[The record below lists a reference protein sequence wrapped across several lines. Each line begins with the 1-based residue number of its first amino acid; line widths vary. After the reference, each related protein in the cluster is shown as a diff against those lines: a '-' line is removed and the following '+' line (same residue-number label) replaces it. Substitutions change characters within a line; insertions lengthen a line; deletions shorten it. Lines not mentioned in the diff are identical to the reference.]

1 MIQIDGDRL
10 NATLQELAAIG
21 ATPGG
26 GVTRLTLSD
35 EDKTARDLLAKWM
48 AEAGLEVRVD
58 DLGNM
63 SGIRPG
69 TEDAPPVYMG
79 SHIDTVVRGG
89 RYDGALGVMGALEVI
104 RTLNDHKV
112 QTRLP
117 VGIVNWTNEEG
128 VRFEPATLASGVVA
142 GAFTREYA
150 YERRDRNG
158 LVFGDELERIGFKGD
173 ESKRPLPASAYL
185 ELHIEQGP
193 VLESLGKPVGV
204 VGGIVGII
212 WNEVVVTGQSDH
224 AGPSPMP
231 LRKDALMA
239 AATMIASIEKLALD
253 RDDVAVATVGR
264 IEVEPDTINTIPG
277 KAVFSV
283 DFRHPDGETIDYL
296 SRELNHLGETVAR
309 NRGVEDYG
317 RADLDERSDTIRS
330 GGGRIDSERVPAAR
344 SAIRGALVGRGA
356 RRQAYGGPDTLGNDL
371 RTQPGRGE
379 SRGDRA
385 FDAGGYHGWGECV
398 AAGGV
403 AVGGVMRISRAFLR
417 QGDREGWGSP
427 SWAPP
432 FGRTNP
438 YAGVAMPSKR
448 SSIPAGASGPE
459 TIELVITKRLPDAA
473 KNAMPCGKKSPSTTG
488 VAVPSASMR
497 KTLPG
502 AGISPLKSAVS
513 WLT

>member
-1 MIQIDGDRL
+1 MIQIDGNRL

-35 EDKTARDLLAKWM
+35 EDKAARELLARWM
-48 AEAGLEVRVD
+48 IEAGLEVRVD

-104 RTLNDHKV
+104 RTLNDHGIK
-112 QTRLP
+112 TRLP

-142 GAFTREYA
+142 GAFTRDYA
-150 YERRDRNG
+150 YDRIDRSGSN
-158 LVFGDELERIGFKGD
+158 FGAELERIGFKGE

-193 VLESLGKPVGV
+193 VLEAAGKPVGV
-204 VGGIVGII
+204 VGGIVGIV

-239 AATMIASIEKLALD
+239 ASGMIASIEKLALD

-264 IEVEPDTINTIPG
+264 IKVEPDTINTIPG

-283 DFRHPDGETIDYL
+283 DFRHPDGETIDAL
-296 SRELNHLGETVAR
+296 CRQLNELAGTVAR
-309 NRGVEDYG
+309 NRGVEVTVERIWTSDPTPFDPAVVEAIRAGCQRLDLPYEELWSG
-317 RADLDERSDTIRS
+317 AGHDAKHLADLVPSGMIFVRSQ
-330 GGGRIDSERVPAAR
+330 GGVSHAEIEHSTPED
-344 SAIRGALVGRGA
+344 I
-356 RRQAYGGPDTLGNDL
+356 T
-371 RTQPGRGE
+371 
-379 SRGDRA
+379 
-385 FDAGGYHGWGECV
+385 AGGNV
-398 AAGGV
+398 LLQAAL
-403 AVGGVMRISRAFLR
+403 SL
-417 QGDREGWGSP
+417 
-427 SWAPP
+427 
-432 FGRTNP
+432 
-438 YAGVAMPSKR
+438 AG
-448 SSIPAGASGPE
+448 
-459 TIELVITKRLPDAA
+459 
-473 KNAMPCGKKSPSTTG
+473 
-488 VAVPSASMR
+488 
-497 KTLPG
+497 
-502 AGISPLKSAVS
+502 
-513 WLT
+513 

>member
-35 EDKTARDLLAKWM
+35 EDKSARDLLAQWM
-48 AEAGLEVRVD
+48 TEAGLEVRID

-69 TEDAPPVYMG
+69 AEDAPPVYMG

-104 RTLNDHKV
+104 RTLNDNGV
-112 QTRLP
+112 ETRLP
-117 VGIVNWTNEEG
+117 LGIVNWTNEEG

-150 YERRDRNG
+150 YDRRDRNG
-158 LVFGDELERIGFKGD
+158 FVFGDELERIGYQGD
-173 ESKRPLPASAYL
+173 AAQRPFPASAYL

-193 VLESLGKPVGV
+193 VLEALGKPVGV

-212 WNEVVVTGQSDH
+212 WNEVVVIGQSDH

-239 AATMIASIEKLALD
+239 ASTMIGSIEQLALE

-264 IEVEPDTINTIPG
+264 IKVEPDTINTIPG

-296 SRELNHLGETVAR
+296 SRELERLGETVAR
-309 NRGVEDYG
+309 NRGVEVTV
-317 RADLDERSDTIRS
+317 ERIWTSDPTPFDPAVVEAIRS
-330 GGGRIDSERVPAAR
+330 GCQRLGLAYEELWSGAGHDAKHMADLTPSGMVFVRSQGGVSHAEIEHSTPED
-344 SAIRGALVGRGA
+344 I
-356 RRQAYGGPDTLGNDL
+356 T
-371 RTQPGRGE
+371 
-379 SRGDRA
+379 
-385 FDAGGYHGWGECV
+385 AGGNV
-398 AAGGV
+398 LLQAAL
-403 AVGGVMRISRAFLR
+403 AL
-417 QGDREGWGSP
+417 
-427 SWAPP
+427 
-432 FGRTNP
+432 
-438 YAGVAMPSKR
+438 AG
-448 SSIPAGASGPE
+448 
-459 TIELVITKRLPDAA
+459 
-473 KNAMPCGKKSPSTTG
+473 
-488 VAVPSASMR
+488 
-497 KTLPG
+497 
-502 AGISPLKSAVS
+502 
-513 WLT
+513 